1 MKSFSKTKE
10 QTFTWKLKVA
20 SFVVLCSLIVGCS
33 VTNRIVV
40 KEDVVYNSKRIELK
54 LLHKDYDMRSPLQNV
69 LQSIVKQIGAE
80 AETTYKV
87 FDVLTLTSASFKL
100 DDKVFYIIDGNV
112 FPMPIE
118 SKEIEN
124 SKIISEIKEEIQA
137 TDSTK
142 ISVVTGFSENNSKI
156 TRFSYSLTDEV
167 VSKLKEANRLV
178 IRYYTG
184 TDMISVKVKNRKL
197 NKIKKLIDRA

>member
-1 MKSFSKTKE
+1 MKTFSKARE
-10 QTFTWKLKVA
+10 QTFTWKLKAA
-20 SFVVLCSLIVGCS
+20 SFVVLCSLFIGCR

-40 KEDVVYNSKRIELK
+40 KEDVVYSSKRVELK
-54 LLHKDYDMRSPLQNV
+54 LLHKDIDLRSPLQNV
-69 LQSIVKQIGAE
+69 LQSIVKQIGV
-80 AETTYKV
+80 ETETSYKV

-100 DDKVFYIIDGNV
+100 EDKVFYIIDGKV

-124 SKIISEIKEEIQA
+124 SKILSENREDIQA
-137 TDSTK
+137 ADSTK
-142 ISVVTGFSENNSKI
+142 ISVITGYSENNSKI

-184 TDMISVKVKNRKL
+184 PDMISINVKKRKL
-197 NKIKKLIDRA
+197 NKIKKLIDRT